1 MTIESL
7 KNAACRVGQHNVSCW
22 PTQRAA
28 SANAACR
35 VFEVPVGQPFQMK
48 HLLLPMAA
56 VMGLTGVWGRM
67 TIRDFFV
74 WLFRE
79 EHTSSPLNSWE

>member
-7 KNAACRVGQHNVSCW
+7 KNAQCCVGQRIVLRR
-22 PTQRAA
+22 PTPRGA
-28 SANAACR
+28 SANAPLC
-35 VFEVPVGQPFQMK
+35 VFDTPVGHSFQMK